1 MSAIALRVSTL
12 MGAPDSSM
20 RGGPNKLI
28 NRPDILHLRCLDYM
42 RYICSTQRDVW
53 VIIVRNGYYSK
64 LLYLIWHG
72 SSLAAYGGEQR
83 EKRFCGRFTCGE
95 PPAEPLLPF

>member
-28 NRPDILHLRCLDYM
+28 KRPDILHLRCLDYM
-42 RYICSTQRDVW
+42 RYICSTQRDVYMN
-53 VIIVRNGYYSK
+53 IIRNGYYSK
-64 LLYLIWHG
+64 LLYLIWHV
-72 SSLAAYGGEQR
+72 SSLAAYGGAQR
-83 EKRFCGRFTCGE
+83 EKRFCARCAARE